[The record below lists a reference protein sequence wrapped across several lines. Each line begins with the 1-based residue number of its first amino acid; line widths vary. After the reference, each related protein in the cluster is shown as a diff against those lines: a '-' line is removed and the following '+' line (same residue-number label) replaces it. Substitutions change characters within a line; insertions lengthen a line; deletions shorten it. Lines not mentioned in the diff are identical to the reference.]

1 MPPSATLSPFAERAK
16 VRAVPAPKHRPALTA
31 LKLAMLLSGWA
42 VAAWLGLRDGERP
55 VVRTEVAPVA
65 VVVPTPEPPRE
76 GEIARVFREWSANPE
91 FAGAL
96 IGFCL
101 LDEKGE
107 TIFASP
113 LAATALCPASSL
125 KTATTGA
132 ALDLLGPEFRFE
144 TQLAGTAPL
153 NAAGVLDGDLVL
165 VGGGDPTLARED
177 LAALADAAVAAG
189 LKRVS
194 GRLRTDTSIFP
205 SDPMSEH
212 WNWGDIGNGYGAG
225 AYGLNVD
232 HNRVDLRFEPGAQP
246 GAPAKFL
253 GDAPVPHATRWQ
265 NHVVTGPAGSGDEVV
280 VFSEPYGRTI
290 TLRGTVP
297 AGSGV
302 FTVAGA
308 LPDPPALAAELLRAR
323 LEKSGVRFGERAGP
337 FATAPPNILAS
348 HRSAPLPEVIDH
360 LHAASDNLEAQC
372 LFLTLGRRQGVAPA
386 DAVRQY
392 WEKAGVQFVG
402 LRLLD
407 GSGLARANMIRPLD
421 LARISLAA
429 RHGPHG
435 QRYFESLTAYADG
448 AVRGKV
454 GGMSGVKTQVG
465 FLRTK
470 SGRELTFALMA
481 NGLPSGREFWT
492 RMAELLET
500 IRNTEP

>member
-1 MPPSATLSPFAERAK
+1 MVK
-16 VRAVPAPKHRPALTA
+16 
-31 LKLAMLLSGWA
+31 
-42 VAAWLGLRDGERP
+42 
-55 VVRTEVAPVA
+55 TEVAPLPA
-65 VVVPTPEPPRE
+65 VVPPPEPPRE
-76 GEIARVFREWSANPE
+76 SEIARAFREWSANPE
-91 FAGAL
+91 FAGVL

-101 LDEKGE
+101 LDEKGG
-107 TIFASP
+107 TVFASP

-132 ALDLLGPEFRFE
+132 AFELLGPEFRFE
-144 TQLAGTAPL
+144 TKLAGSAPL
-153 NAAGVLDGDLVL
+153 NPAGVLDGDLVL
-165 VGGGDPTLARED
+165 VGGGDPTFSRDD

-194 GRLRTDTSIFP
+194 GRLRTDTSVFP
-205 SDPMSEH
+205 DDPMSEH

-225 AYGLNVD
+225 AFGLNLD

-246 GAPAKFL
+246 GAPAKLL
-253 GDAPVPHATRWQ
+253 GDAPAPRGTRWQ
-265 NHVVTGPAGSGDEVV
+265 NHVLTGPPDSGDEVV
-280 VFSEPYGRTI
+280 AFSEPYGRTI

-323 LEKSGVRFGERAGP
+323 LEKSGVRFADRPGP
-337 FATAPPNILAS
+337 FATAAPSTLAT
-348 HRSAPLPEVIDH
+348 HQSAPLPEIIDH
-360 LHAASDNLEAQC
+360 LHAVSDNLEAQC
-372 LFLTLGRRQGVAPA
+372 LFLTIGRRQGRAPA

-421 LARISLAA
+421 LAHISLAA
-429 RHGPHG
+429 RRGPHG
-435 QRYFESLTAYADG
+435 QRYFASLTAYAGG

-492 RMAELLET
+492 RMAELLTT